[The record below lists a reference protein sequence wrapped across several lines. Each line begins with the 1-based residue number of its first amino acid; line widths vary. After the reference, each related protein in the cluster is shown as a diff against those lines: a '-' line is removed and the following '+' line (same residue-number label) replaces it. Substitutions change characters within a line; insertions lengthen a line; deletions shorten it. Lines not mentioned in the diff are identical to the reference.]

1 MESGPDISVVIVS
14 YNVKPYL
21 EQTLRSVR
29 RALEGIPA
37 EIFVVDNASG
47 DGSVS
52 MVRGLFPGVRLIAND
67 VNAGF
72 AKANNQALRQAK
84 GRAVC
89 LINPDTIAGEDTF
102 RVCLQALDARP
113 EAGMIGC
120 KVLNPDGTLQP
131 ACRRSFPTPW
141 VAFTKVSGLAALFPR
156 SRWFGRYNLTYL
168 DPDVASEVEAVSGS
182 FMFVRKEVLDTVGLL
197 DEDFFM
203 YGEDLDW
210 CYRIRR
216 AGWKIVY
223 VPETRIVH
231 YKGRSAQEASFD
243 TIRVFDDAMHLFVRK
258 HFRSGWYFLP
268 MWLLRL
274 GIWIRSGVNVL
285 IRLAGRLAPAAVDVV
300 LIQAGLAAAHWVRFG
315 TLRHWNSYRVVDLL
329 YTSVWI
335 ICLYAA
341 GAYRKGLFSSAKA
354 SAGVL
359 LGLVLNASLTFF
371 LPQYAFS
378 RKVVVLTGV
387 FAWVL
392 LAGWR
397 LIIRFLPQFTHL
409 PFLGNIGRTLLR
421 RRAAVVGTG
430 PDAETLFERLRRR
443 IEAGYEMVGVIASS
457 EKDLGGPAGD
467 GPPRLGV
474 LTDLPRIARTNR
486 IQTVIFSPESIDT
499 HRVVAAIAGS
509 RGSQIDFKMAPRGL
523 DLIIGSS
530 SIDSIEDVPMMDLE
544 DRIYRIHNR
553 IAKRLT
559 DLSAAV
565 LLAPAWLVSLASLF
579 LRKGIRLR
587 RMPVAGDS
595 ADPVRVL
602 RAFRGDAPAGGWTG
616 LAPLFV
622 DLLAGR
628 ISLVGSEM
636 RPWEGKP
643 DPVGFKPGMT
653 GLVQIREGKGMSG
666 EEKERVRL
674 YYLRNYS
681 YLLDIE
687 ILFKAVFRI

>member
-1 MESGPDISVVIVS
+1 MRSGPDISVVIVS

-21 EQTLRSVR
+21 EQALRSVR
-29 RALEGIPA
+29 KALDGIPS

-47 DGSVS
+47 DGSAA
-52 MVRGLFPGVRLIAND
+52 MVRALFPEVRLIVNEA
-67 VNAGF
+67 NAGF
-72 AKANNQALRQAK
+72 ARANNQALRLAA

-102 RVCLQALDARP
+102 RVCLRELDARP
-113 EAGMIGC
+113 DAGMIGC

-131 ACRRSFPTPW
+131 ACRRSIPTPW

-168 DPDVASEVEAVSGS
+168 DPEVASEVEAVSGS
-182 FMFVRKEVLDTVGLL
+182 FMFVRMEVLDTVGLL

-210 CYRIRR
+210 CHRIRG

-223 VPETRIVH
+223 IPEARIVH
-231 YKGRSAQEASFD
+231 YKGRSAHEASFD

-258 HFRSGWYFLP
+258 HFRTGWSFLP

-274 GIWIRSGVNVL
+274 GIWIRSGVNFL
-285 IRLAGRLAPAAVDVV
+285 GRLAGRLAPAAVDTV

-315 TLRHWNSYRVVDLL
+315 SLRHWASYRVVDLL

-335 ICLYAA
+335 ACLYAV
-341 GAYRKGLFSSAKA
+341 GAFRKGRFSSAKA

-397 LIIRFLPQFTHL
+397 LGIRFLPQFTRL

-430 PDAETLFERLRRR
+430 PDAVTLFERLRRR
-443 IEAGYEMVGVIASS
+443 IEEGYEMAGLIAPS
-457 EKDLGGPAGD
+457 EEELDRPAGD
-467 GPPRLGV
+467 GPPVLGA
-474 LTDLPRIARTNR
+474 LADLGRIARSNR

-499 HRVVAAIAGS
+499 HRVVAAIAGG
-509 RGSQIDFKMAPRGL
+509 RGSQIDFKMVPRGL

-530 SIDSIEDVPMMDLE
+530 SIDSIEDVPLMDLD

-553 IAKRLT
+553 VAKRLT
-559 DLSAAV
+559 DISAAV
-565 LLAPAWLVSLASLF
+565 LLAPAWLAVLASILM
-579 LRKGIRLR
+579 RRRIRLR
-587 RMPVAGDS
+587 RVPVAGDS
-595 ADPVRVL
+595 ARPVRVL
-602 RAFRGDAPAGGWTG
+602 RAFRGEAAVGGWTG
-616 LAPLFV
+616 LAPLFI

-653 GLVQIREGKGMSG
+653 GLVQIRERGGMSG

-687 ILFKAVFRI
+687 ILFKAVFRL

>member
-21 EQTLRSVR
+21 EQALRSIR
-29 RALEGIPA
+29 GALDGIPS

-47 DGSVS
+47 DGSAS
-52 MVRGLFPGVRLIAND
+52 MVRSLFPEVRLIANAA
-67 VNAGF
+67 NAGF
-72 AKANNQALRQAK
+72 ARANNQAMRLAK
-84 GRAVC
+84 GRAIC
-89 LINPDTIAGEDTF
+89 LINPDTIAREDTF
-102 RVCLQALDARP
+102 RVCLRALDGRP
-113 EAGMIGC
+113 DTGMIGC
-120 KVLNPDGTLQP
+120 KVLNPDGTLQS

-141 VAFTKVSGLAALFPR
+141 VAFTRVSGLSTLFPR

-168 DPDVASEVEAVSGS
+168 DPEAVSEVEAVSGS
-182 FMFVRKEVLDTVGLL
+182 FMFVRREVLDTVGLL

-210 CYRIRR
+210 CFRIRR

-223 VPETRIVH
+223 LPETQIVH
-231 YKGRSAQEASFD
+231 YKGRSAHEASFD

-258 HFRSGWYFLP
+258 HFRTGLSFFP

-274 GIWIRSGVNVL
+274 GIWIRTGL
-285 IRLAGRLAPAAVDVV
+285 FFLLRLAGRLAPAAADAL
-300 LIQAGLAAAHWVRFG
+300 LIQAGLAAAHLVRFG
-315 TLRHWNSYRVVDLL
+315 TLMHWGSYRVVDFL

-335 ICLYAA
+335 VCLYAV
-341 GAYRKGLFSSAKA
+341 GAYRKGVFSSAKA

-397 LIIRFLPQFTHL
+397 LGIRFLSRFTRL
-409 PFLGNIGRTLLR
+409 PFLGNIGKTLLR

-430 PDAETLFERLRRR
+430 PDAETLFERLRQRL
-443 IEAGYEMVGVIASS
+443 ETGYEMVGLIASS
-457 EKDLGGPAGD
+457 EEDLSRPGRGNL
-467 GPPRLGV
+467 PRLGV
-474 LTDLPRIARTNR
+474 LADLQRIARSNR

-499 HRVVAAIAGS
+499 HRVVAAIAGG
-509 RGSQIDFKMAPRGL
+509 RRSQLDFKMVPRGL

-530 SIDSIEDVPMMDLE
+530 SIDSIEDVPLLDL
-544 DRIYRIHNR
+544 DYRIYRIHNR
-553 IAKRLT
+553 AVKRLT
-559 DLSAAV
+559 DIAAAL
-565 LLAPAWLVSLASLF
+565 LLAPFWLPSMAAAFPVG
-579 LRKGIRLR
+579 GIRFR
-587 RMPVAGDS
+587 RIPVVGDS
-595 ADPVRVL
+595 AQPVRIL
-602 RAFRGDAPAGGWTG
+602 KAFRGDAPRGGWLG

-628 ISLVGSEM
+628 ISLVGPEM

-643 DPVGFKPGMT
+643 DPAGFKPGMT
-653 GLVQIREGKGMSG
+653 GLVQIHGRKGISL

-687 ILFKAVFRI
+687 ILFKAVFRL